1 MEGLQSSGAASGGK
15 TTCLRA
21 LQRTLSA
28 YVCKVNSAVNSA
40 VNSQNCLTGDRGSFC
55 ECKSYC
61 AAQPKGHGLFIAIDI
76 YFECN
81 LLM

>member
-15 TTCLRA
+15 TACLRA

-28 YVCKVNSAVNSA
+28 YVCKVNSA

-61 AAQPKGHGLFIAIDI
+61 AAQPKGHGLFITIDI